1 MIASRLIKEDILPL
15 NLTDTVREALGRMN
29 EYKVSHFPV
38 VAEGRFIGVVSEKDI
53 DNQEN
58 IDGDL
63 QKDLIHFDKLYVN
76 EHQYIFDVLKLA
88 SNQKLSLIP
97 VIDENGVYI
106 GCITQND
113 IVRFFAESMSVD
125 NPGGTIIL
133 EVSVNDYSLTEI
145 ANIVESNDAKV
156 LSSYILSR
164 VSSTKLEV
172 IIKVSKLDIGSI
184 LQTFE
189 RFGYQ
194 VSASFGE
201 DVDYSDLKGNYDS
214 FINYLN
220 I

>member
-1 MIASRLIKEDILPL
+1 MIASKIIKEDILPL
-15 NLTDTVREALGRMN
+15 NLTDTAKEALNRMN

-38 VAEGRFIGVVSEKDI
+38 TSQGRFIGVISEKDI
-53 DNQEN
+53 DDQETLN
-58 IDGDL
+58 NEL
-63 QKDLIHFDKLYVN
+63 QKDLVSFDNFYVN

-97 VIDENGVYI
+97 VIDGKGLYV

-125 NPGGTIIL
+125 SPGGTIIL

-156 LSSYILSR
+156 LSSYIVSR
-164 VSSTKLEV
+164 MSSTKLE
-172 IIKVSKLDIGSI
+172 IIVKVSKLDIGPI

-194 VSASFGE
+194 VNASFGE
-201 DVDYSDLKGNYDS
+201 DVDYSDLKDKYDS

>member
-15 NLTDTVREALGRMN
+15 KITDTVREALSRMN

-38 VAEGRFIGVVSEKDI
+38 AGEGKFLGVVSEKDI

-58 IDGDL
+58 LNRKL
-63 QKDLIHFDKLYVN
+63 QKDLIRFDNFYVN
-76 EHQYIFDVLKLA
+76 EHQYIFDVFKLA
-88 SNQKLSLIP
+88 SNQRLSLIP
-97 VIDENGVYI
+97 VIDEKGIYI

-156 LSSYILSR
+156 LSSYIVSR
-164 VSSTKLEV
+164 ISSTKLEV

-194 VSASFGE
+194 VNASFGE
-201 DVDYSDLKGNYDS
+201 DVDYSDLKDKYDS